1 MTHKK
6 ARARTETCGH
16 TGFICYTQAGG
27 INDSASGGSPSL
39 VMWHVIVVVL
49 TLYFLHPPSQC
60 LFVCLPVGKITRKVI
75 ERFEQDFQEMLTMG
89 KGHCQHFTARSIF
102 VMFWIPEGRLNIDL
116 PQIGGQDQVALIIK
130 QATMLYNRLYIAT
143 VQV

>member
-1 MTHKK
+1 
-6 ARARTETCGH
+6 
-16 TGFICYTQAGG
+16 
-27 INDSASGGSPSL
+27 
-39 VMWHVIVVVL
+39 
-49 TLYFLHPPSQC
+49 
-60 LFVCLPVGKITRKVI
+60 
-75 ERFEQDFQEMLTMG
+75 MG

-116 PQIGGQDQVALIIK
+116 PQIVGQDQVALIIK